1 MVTVAHV
8 VKKMI
13 RDRPFIEEAIRLNII
28 NYGGLADLLLPEI
41 EEELRTK
48 VTHASVMMALRRYA
62 EGLGEK
68 EFSQDI
74 LEYIKDINVR
84 SNLFEVTV
92 YKTNGSKNI
101 LQKIQ
106 NLPDSRKGDVL
117 SIITGM
123 HEISII
129 ANESLEKK
137 ILSVIPKG
145 DIKQKMKDIS
155 GITLNLSEEATEAT
169 GIFYIITK
177 NLALE
182 NVSIIE
188 IVSTWTETSFIVKT
202 KDAAKTFAVI
212 KDILE
217 NKKEKKK

>member
-1 MVTVAHV
+1 MVTVAHI
-8 VKKMI
+8 VKNIIKNK
-13 RDRPFIEEAIRLNII
+13 PFIEEAIRLDII
-28 NYGGLADLLLPEI
+28 NYGGLADLLMPEI
-41 EEELRTK
+41 EKEIGTK
-48 VTHASVMMALRRYA
+48 ITHASVMMAIRRYS
-62 EGLGEK
+62 EHLENN

-74 LEYIKDINVR
+74 LDYIKDINVR
-84 SNLFEVTV
+84 SNLFEVTI
-92 YKTNGSKNI
+92 YKTDESKNI

-129 ANESLEKK
+129 ANEALEKK
-137 ILSVIPKG
+137 ILSVIPK
-145 DIKQKMKDIS
+145 DEIKQKTKNIS
-155 GITLNLSEEATEAT
+155 GITINLSEEATEEA
-169 GIFYIITK
+169 GLFYILTK

-202 KDAAKTFAVI
+202 KDAAKAFTVI

-217 NKKEKKK
+217 KKKKK